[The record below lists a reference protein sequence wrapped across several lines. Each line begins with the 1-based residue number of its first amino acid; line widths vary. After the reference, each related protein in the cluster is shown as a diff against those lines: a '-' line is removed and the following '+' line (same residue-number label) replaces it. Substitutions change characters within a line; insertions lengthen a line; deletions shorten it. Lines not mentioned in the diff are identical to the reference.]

1 MFNLTYIGRCD
12 CCGREI
18 YKGNKYYDIKRPYG
32 WDWMVC
38 EYCVTAHDDTAEDNV
53 NSNG

>member
-18 YKGNKYYDIKRPYG
+18 YKENKYYDIKRPYG

-38 EYCVTAHDDTAEDNV
+38 EYCCHEKGGEEKNER
-53 NSNG
+53 SCE